1 MHGLCNGRAP
11 AFANALMLGREETT
25 STNAR
30 LWSNEGVSG
39 KRLGFVV
46 SHSAASATE
55 RDSFKAVSST
65 KAVGFDA
72 FLVARYGTIRISR
85 QLACQVLRP
94 LNVLLR
100 LRRGL
105 GEPCHWGE
113 QDSI

>member
-1 MHGLCNGRAP
+1 
-11 AFANALMLGREETT
+11 MLGREETT

-113 QDSI
+113 QDSIP